1 MKQPF
6 YLTLIAAFAMALVNT
21 SFADDA
27 QKADVDAPKAE
38 KAETVFN
45 ADVPEEGPVED
56 YFKFIDNLHTRE
68 NLLGKPT
75 PKTEEEIK
83 ARMTDA
89 LKASNEAVNKILAK
103 DSLTQEQIGRAIE
116 TKKWVLRQ
124 LKGLDSSYEKE
135 YAALP
140 QLCRDKGL
148 NEMADELE
156 VSNLVGDYRS
166 ALRANDIDKAK
177 KALLSIV
184 DKAEKEGKNVS
195 VVQAKGLG
203 FVMQYAGE
211 ILDETQLREVREK
224 VFNLLK
230 NAQNK
235 QVVMIGKML
244 AGMLRRAELVGNEML
259 VGGTFI
265 DGSEYNAKDY
275 KGKVV
280 LIDFWATWCGPCCRE
295 IPTVKKLYKFYHE
308 KGFEVIGIS
317 SDRDVETLKTFIEKR
332 EMPWK
337 QMMDKQALV
346 ADGQT
351 MDEYYGVTA
360 IPTMILIGKDGKV
373 ITDNARGPILKKALA
388 DIYGPMDE
396 DADDEEKAHVEE
408 DNE

>member
-1 MKQPF
+1 MKQSF
-6 YLTLIAAFAMALVNT
+6 YLTLIAAFAMAFVNT

-27 QKADVDAPKAE
+27 KKADDDAPKAE
-38 KAETVFN
+38 KTETVFN
-45 ADVPEEGPVED
+45 ADVPEEGTVED
-56 YFKFIDNLHTRE
+56 YFKFINNLHTRE
-68 NLLGKPT
+68 NLMGKPT
-75 PKTEEEIK
+75 PKTEEDFK
-83 ARMTDA
+83 ARMADA

-124 LKGLDSSYEKE
+124 LKGLDPSFEKE

-156 VSNLVGDYRS
+156 VSSLVSDFRS
-166 ALRANDIDKAK
+166 ALISNDIDKAK
-177 KALLSIV
+177 KALFSIV

-211 ILDETQLREVREK
+211 ILDEKQLSEVHEK

-230 NAQNK
+230 NAENK

-244 AGMLRRAELVGNEML
+244 QGMLRRAKLVGSEML

-265 DGSEYNAKDY
+265 DGSEYNANDY

-295 IPTVKKLYKFYHE
+295 IPNVKKLYDFYHE

-317 SDRDVETLKTFIEKR
+317 ADRDVETLKKFIEER

-337 QMMDKQALV
+337 QMMNKQALV
-346 ADGQT
+346 ADGQP

-360 IPTMILIGKDGKV
+360 IPTMILIGKDGRV
-373 ITDNARGPILKKALA
+373 ITDNARGPFLKKTLA
-388 DIYGPMDE
+388 EIFGPMDE
-396 DADDEEKAHVEE
+396 DADEEEKVNDEEE
-408 DNE
+408 NE

>member
-1 MKQPF
+1 MKQSF
-6 YLTLIAAFAMALVNT
+6 YLTLIAAFAMAFVNT

-27 QKADVDAPKAE
+27 KKADDDAPKAE

-45 ADVPEEGPVED
+45 ADVPEEGTVED
-56 YFKFIDNLHTRE
+56 YFKFINNLHTRE

-75 PKTEEEIK
+75 PKTEAEIK
-83 ARMTDA
+83 ARMADA

-103 DSLTQEQIGRAIE
+103 DSLTQEQAVRAIE

-124 LKGLDSSYEKE
+124 LKSLDPSFEKE

-148 NEMADELE
+148 NEIADELE
-156 VSNLVGDYRS
+156 VSNLVGDFRS
-166 ALRANDIDKAK
+166 ALRANDIEKAK
-177 KALLSIV
+177 KALFSIV

-203 FVMQYAGE
+203 FVMQYSGE

-230 NAQNK
+230 NAENK

-275 KGKVV
+275 EGKVV

-295 IPTVKKLYKFYHE
+295 IPNVKKLYNFYHE
-308 KGFEVIGIS
+308 KGFEIIGIS
-317 SDRDVETLKTFIEKR
+317 ADKDVETLKTFIEKR

-373 ITDNARGPILKKALA
+373 ITDNARGPVLKKALA
-388 DIYGPMDE
+388 EIFGPMDE
-396 DADDEEKAHVEE
+396 DADDEEKANAEE

>member
-1 MKQPF
+1 MKQSF
-6 YLTLIAAFAMALVNT
+6 YLTLVAALAMALVNT

-27 QKADVDAPKAE
+27 KKADDDAPKAE

-45 ADVPEEGPVED
+45 ADVPEEGTVED
-56 YFKFIDNLHTRE
+56 YFKFINNLHTRE
-68 NLLGKPT
+68 NLMGKPT
-75 PKTEEEIK
+75 PKTEEDFK
-83 ARMTDA
+83 ARMADA

-103 DSLTQEQIGRAIE
+103 DSLTQEQLVRSIE

-124 LKGLDSSYEKE
+124 LKSLDSSYEKE
-135 YAALP
+135 YDALP

-148 NEMADELE
+148 NEIADELE
-156 VSNLVGDYRS
+156 VSSLVGDFRS
-166 ALRANDIDKAK
+166 ALRANDIEKAK
-177 KALLSIV
+177 KALFSIV

-203 FVMQYAGE
+203 FVLQYAGE

-230 NAQNK
+230 NAENK

-265 DGSEYNAKDY
+265 DGSEYNADDY

-295 IPTVKKLYKFYHE
+295 IPNVKKLYDFYHE

-317 SDRDVETLKTFIEKR
+317 ADKDVETLKTFIEKR

-373 ITDNARGPILKKALA
+373 ITDNARGPVLKKALA
-388 DIYGPMDE
+388 DIFGPMDE
-396 DADDEEKAHVEE
+396 DADAEEKADAEE

>member
-1 MKQPF
+1 MKQSF
-6 YLTLIAAFAMALVNT
+6 YLTLIAAFAMAFVNT

-27 QKADVDAPKAE
+27 KKADDDAPKAE
-38 KAETVFN
+38 KTETVFN
-45 ADVPEEGPVED
+45 ADVPEEGTVED
-56 YFKFIDNLHTRE
+56 YFKFINNLHTRE
-68 NLLGKPT
+68 NLMGKPT
-75 PKTEEEIK
+75 PKTEEDFK
-83 ARMTDA
+83 ARMADA

-103 DSLTQEQIGRAIE
+103 DSLTQEQLVRSIE

-124 LKGLDSSYEKE
+124 LKSLDPSFEKE

-148 NEMADELE
+148 NEIADELE
-156 VSNLVGDYRS
+156 VSNLVGDFRS
-166 ALRANDIDKAK
+166 ALRANDIEKAK
-177 KALLSIV
+177 KALISIV

-230 NAQNK
+230 NAENK

-244 AGMLRRAELVGNEML
+244 EGMIRRAELVGNEML

-275 KGKVV
+275 EGKVV
-280 LIDFWATWCGPCCRE
+280 LIDFWATWCGPCCKE
-295 IPTVKKLYKFYHE
+295 IPNVKKLYKFYHE
-308 KGFEVIGIS
+308 KGFEIIGIS
-317 SDRDVETLKTFIEKR
+317 ADKDVETLKTFIEKR

-373 ITDNARGPILKKALA
+373 ITDNARGPVLKKALA

-396 DADDEEKAHVEE
+396 DDEEKADVEE

>member
-1 MKQPF
+1 MKQSF
-6 YLTLIAAFAMALVNT
+6 YLTLIAAFAMAFVNT

-27 QKADVDAPKAE
+27 KKADDDAPKAE
-38 KAETVFN
+38 KAEAVFN
-45 ADVPEEGPVED
+45 ADVPEEGTVED
-56 YFKFIDNLHTRE
+56 YFKFINNLHTRE
-68 NLLGKPT
+68 NLFGKPT

-83 ARMTDA
+83 ARMADA
-89 LKASNEAVNKILAK
+89 LKATNEAVNKILAK
-103 DSLTQEQIGRAIE
+103 DSLTQEQIVRSIE

-124 LKGLDSSYEKE
+124 LKSLDPSFEKE

-140 QLCRDKGL
+140 QLCRDKGQDAI
-148 NEMADELE
+148 ADELE
-156 VSNLVGDYRS
+156 VSNMISDFRS

-177 KALLSIV
+177 SALFSIV
-184 DKAEKEGKNVS
+184 EKAEKEGKNVS

-211 ILDETQLREVREK
+211 ILDETQLREVHEK

-230 NAQNK
+230 NAENK

-244 AGMLRRAELVGNEML
+244 AGMLRRAQLVGNEML

-275 KGKVV
+275 EGKVV
-280 LIDFWATWCGPCCRE
+280 LIDFWATWCGPCCQE
-295 IPTVKKLYKFYHE
+295 IPNVKKLYDFYHE
-308 KGFEVIGIS
+308 KGFEIIGIS
-317 SDRDVETLKTFIEKR
+317 ADRNVETLKTFIEKK

-337 QMMDKQALV
+337 QMMNNKALV

-373 ITDNARGPILKKALA
+373 ITDNARGPVLKKALA

-396 DADDEEKAHVEE
+396 DADAKENTGEEENK
-408 DNE
+408 